1 MQFGSAKMSKGL
13 KMLIMIIMMM
23 MMMKIKIIFLW
34 YNITTMWPETSLTS
48 ENYPHSEIPKDN
60 NYKGN
65 LLLSLLLSLLSL
77 LLMLLL
83 LLLL

>member
-1 MQFGSAKMSKGL
+1 
-13 KMLIMIIMMM
+13 
-23 MMMKIKIIFLW
+23 
-34 YNITTMWPETSLTS
+34 MWPETSLTS

-83 LLLL
+83 LLLLL

>member
-13 KMLIMIIMMM
+13 KMLIMIIIMIM
-23 MMMKIKIIFLW
+23 MMMKIIIFLW